1 MCGRFHKGHVSSG
14 DQPSAAV
21 VGMSLAY
28 PMMNSALWSPRR
40 GDEAKATRSS
50 SPAARPRRSDLE
62 QRSDHS
68 LPPDGS
74 RLDTHAGRCH
84 MNASDFDAVTLDARP
99 MWYPPCM
106 PRRYLFPPIN
116 INRLI
121 TGPVPFVGI
130 EPPREAL
137 ICLPALFRLFSIE
150 ARRPRSERHWLLASL
165 LCRMGASILS
175 CGALRRGLDQF
186 PERSPGRPLSL
197 GVGRWWFR

>member
-84 MNASDFDAVTLDARP
+84 MNASDFDAVIFACASDVVSAVHASPLSISSYKYKSTDHG
-99 MWYPPCM
+99 
-106 PRRYLFPPIN
+106 PRAFRWHRTAKGSVDLSAGVVSSVFD
-116 INRLI
+116 R
-121 TGPVPFVGI
+121 GEASEVGAPLAACI
-130 EPPREAL
+130 SPLSDGRVDPL
-137 ICLPALFRLFSIE
+137 L
-150 ARRPRSERHWLLASL
+150 RRPAPWS
-165 LCRMGASILS
+165 
-175 CGALRRGLDQF
+175 
-186 PERSPGRPLSL
+186 
-197 GVGRWWFR
+197 